1 MRNKFFFVTVFSGTF
16 LMAVLLQLTGKP
28 LVTKS
33 TPLGILNL
41 ELAATTHATQQIVNV
56 WERNN
61 LIPVA
66 EIHTARDFVYLLF
79 YSLLLFTSCQ
89 WLSKKIYHSAFLH
102 KAGKWLSVA
111 ALFAGAMDVLEN
123 CGMFVSLTGR
133 VSEKITLLTFY
144 ASVTKWAIV
153 TLCLVYLLSG
163 LLYYLL
169 QKKVRLK

>member
-1 MRNKFFFVTVFSGTF
+1 MRSKIFFVTVFSGTI

-28 LVTKS
+28 LITQS
-33 TPLGILNL
+33 ALMPISSF

-66 EIHTARDFVYLLF
+66 EIHTARDFVFLLF
-79 YSLLLFTSCQ
+79 YSLLLFTCCK
-89 WLSKKIYHSAFLH
+89 WLSKKIYHSIFLH

-123 CGMFVSLTGR
+123 FGMFVSLTGR

>member
-1 MRNKFFFVTVFSGTF
+1 
-16 LMAVLLQLTGKP
+16 
-28 LVTKS
+28 
-33 TPLGILNL
+33 

-66 EIHTARDFVYLLF
+66 EIHTARDFVFLLF
-79 YSLLLFTSCQ
+79 YSLLLFTCCK
-89 WLSKKIYHSAFLH
+89 WLSKKIYHSIFLH

-123 CGMFVSLTGR
+123 FGMFVSLTGR

>member
-1 MRNKFFFVTVFSGTF
+1 M
-16 LMAVLLQLTGKP
+16 QP
-28 LVTKS
+28 
-33 TPLGILNL
+33 
-41 ELAATTHATQQIVNV
+41 QQIVNV

-66 EIHTARDFVYLLF
+66 EIHTARDFVFLLF

-123 CGMFVSLTGR
+123 FGMFVSLTGR

>member
-1 MRNKFFFVTVFSGTF
+1 
-16 LMAVLLQLTGKP
+16 
-28 LVTKS
+28 
-33 TPLGILNL
+33 
-41 ELAATTHATQQIVNV
+41 
-56 WERNN
+56 
-61 LIPVA
+61 
-66 EIHTARDFVYLLF
+66 
-79 YSLLLFTSCQ
+79 
-89 WLSKKIYHSAFLH
+89 LSKKIYHSIFLH

-123 CGMFVSLTGR
+123 FGMFVSLTGR